1 MTHHARLNLIMFT
14 TIAGLMVLLYSRPQ
28 PQDAPEHAISNSTVE
43 AVQHLRIVRQQQD
56 IALEQQ
62 DKQWRL
68 TEPVQAW
75 ADGSKVAEILKIL
88 QATSPQRL
96 PLADLARFGLER
108 PNMQLYIDD
117 VYFGFGGFAPTT
129 NLQYVAAGD
138 HVYLLSP
145 RYALALPAG
154 PGDLIDHK
162 LLFPGEIPVQF
173 ELPDAVM
180 ELHNENWRMTSPR
193 SNDALD
199 EETIKRW
206 VQLWQTA
213 RAAKVILASELNA
226 DFVEAGLMTIG
237 LLDGQAIPL
246 KILQT
251 EYAIVLLRVNEGIGY
266 QFSVDVGQQ
275 LFSPNALISKYSV
288 PQS

>member
-14 TIAGLMVLLYSRPQ
+14 TIAGLMVLLYFRPQ
-28 PQDAPEHAISNSTVE
+28 SQGAPEHAVSSSTVE
-43 AVQHLRIVRQQQD
+43 TVQHLRIVRQQQD
-56 IALEQQ
+56 IALERLNG
-62 DKQWRL
+62 QWRL
-68 TEPVQAW
+68 TEPVQAR
-75 ADGSKVAEILKIL
+75 ADGSKIAEILQIL

-117 VYFGFGGFAPTT
+117 AYFGFGGFAPTT

-162 LLFPGEIPVQF
+162 LLFLGEIPVEF
-173 ELPDAVM
+173 ELPDITVT
-180 ELHNENWRMTSPR
+180 LRDENWRMTLQQPGGV
-193 SNDALD
+193 LD
-199 EETIKRW
+199 EDTIRRW

-213 RAAKVILASELNA
+213 RANKVILSNELNP
-226 DFVEAGLMTIG
+226 DFVEAGLVTIG
-237 LLDGQAIPL
+237 LQDGRAISL

-251 EYAIVLLRVNEGIGY
+251 DYSIVLLCVNEGIGY
-266 QFSVDVGQQ
+266 QFSADAGRP
-275 LFSPNALISKYSV
+275 LLHPYTLKLDHTV
-288 PQS
+288 PES